1 MSEMAEEIISAG
13 AAGGGDAS
21 QPAAS
26 TQRDETTLSEYL
38 ESLLVTVILALF
50 ATTFVLQA
58 FKIPS
63 RVDGKHA
70 AGRRPPAG
78 QQIHFWRARERG
90 TRRFFRTVPLE
101 RGDIIVFKYPYQDHT
116 HYVKRVI
123 GLPGD
128 RVKLVDQRVFVNGK
142 PLDEPYVVHDP
153 AAPYDPLNYA
163 FPPVGSQLYSSQIV
177 PEWAHEIRKHV
188 QGDEIVVPP
197 GKYFAMGD
205 NRDQSSDSRYWGF
218 VDRDA
223 IMGRPFLI
231 YWSVEASSAD
241 YSRKHVLAA
250 ADGNLRHACASSLA
264 HALEPDA
271 AHRALRLSAG
281 RGVPT
286 QRLERCVLSICWALC
301 ETFSHDMNRLR
312 KWWRPALAARGRW

>member
-1 MSEMAEEIISAG
+1 MNETAETG
-13 AAGGGDAS
+13 AASAETGDVAIAAPT
-21 QPAAS
+21 PADKQLAPS
-26 TQRDETTLSEYL
+26 PAPHHHHADTTLSEYF

-50 ATTFVLQA
+50 ATTFILQA

-63 RVDGKHA
+63 RSMEGTLLVGDHLLVNKFIFG
-70 AGRRPPAG
+70 GRGAWYEKILPYRP
-78 QQIHFWRARERG
+78 
-90 TRRFFRTVPLE
+90 LN

-142 PLDEPYVVHDP
+142 LLNEPYVVHDP
-153 AAPYDPLNYA
+153 AAAYDPLNYA
-163 FPPVGSQLYSSQIV
+163 FPPVGNQLYSSQVV
-177 PEWAHEIRKHV
+177 PEWAREIKKHI
-188 QGDEIVVPP
+188 QGDEIVVPAE
-197 GKYFAMGD
+197 KYFAMGD

-241 YSRKHVLAA
+241 YSP
-250 ADGNLRHACASSLA
+250 SSFF
-264 HALEPDA
+264 
-271 AHRALRLSAG
+271 
-281 RGVPT
+281 
-286 QRLERCVLSICWALC
+286 QRLAGIF
-301 ETFSHDMNRLR
+301 ETIAHLPSRTR
-312 KWWRPALAARGRW
+312 WGRMLHTVH